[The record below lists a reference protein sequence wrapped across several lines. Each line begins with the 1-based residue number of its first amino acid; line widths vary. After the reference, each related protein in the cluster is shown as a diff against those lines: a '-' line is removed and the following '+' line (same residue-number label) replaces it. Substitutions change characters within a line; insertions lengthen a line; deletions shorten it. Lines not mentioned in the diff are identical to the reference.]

1 LLNGFVLLSIRMTF
15 DFGQWTTAGLWL
27 AVVASGLYHGINP
40 GMGWPLAVSA
50 GLMGKGRGT
59 LLRAL
64 VPIAAGHFIAMAAIL
79 LPFAAMATLVAW
91 QREIRIA
98 AALLVIAFGL
108 YLLINRRHPRFLA
121 RIRPTQLVLWSFWV
135 AMAHGASLMLVPIYL
150 GLCRTNELDQAHRA
164 ASALMSGNL
173 PIAFTVSLVHTL
185 AMIASGGVMAL
196 AVHEW
201 LGPQFISRSWFNL
214 DLVWA
219 LSLIL
224 VGVIA
229 LVSVVPVA

>member
-1 LLNGFVLLSIRMTF
+1 MTA
-15 DFGQWTTAGLWL
+15 DIAQWTTAGLWL
-27 AVVASGLYHGINP
+27 AVIASGLYHGINP

-50 GLMGKGRGT
+50 GLMGRGRGD

-64 VPIAAGHFIAMAAIL
+64 APIATGHFIAMAAIL
-79 LPFAAMATLVAW
+79 LPFAAMATLIAW
-91 QREIRIA
+91 QREIRVA
-98 AALLVIAFGL
+98 AAVLVICFGI

-121 RIRPTQLVLWSFWV
+121 RIKPTQLVLWSFWV

-150 GLCRTNELDQAHRA
+150 GLCRADELDAGHRA

-173 PIAFTVSLVHTL
+173 PTAVAVSLVHTV
-185 AMIASGGVMAL
+185 AMVSSGGVMAL
-196 AVHEW
+196 AVHDW
-201 LGPQFISRSWFNL
+201 LGPQFISKSWFNL

-219 LSLIL
+219 LSLVL

-229 LVSVVPVA
+229 LVSILPGSPGIV